1 MTDDEI
7 YNHLG
12 KDDVR
17 VIIAFAD
24 SDMNLMKAARES
36 FFSRGAVIWH
46 LERVYK
52 RTRLNPRNFY
62 DLAKLVGVIE
72 NARHS

>member
-7 YNHLG
+7 YSNLS

-17 VIIAFAD
+17 VIIAFAN

-36 FFSRGAVIWH
+36 FFSRGAAIWH
-46 LERVYK
+46 LEKVYK
-52 RTRLNPRNFY
+52 RTRLNPRNFR
-62 DLAKLVGVIE
+62 DLAKLVEVIE
-72 NARHS
+72 NAGHS